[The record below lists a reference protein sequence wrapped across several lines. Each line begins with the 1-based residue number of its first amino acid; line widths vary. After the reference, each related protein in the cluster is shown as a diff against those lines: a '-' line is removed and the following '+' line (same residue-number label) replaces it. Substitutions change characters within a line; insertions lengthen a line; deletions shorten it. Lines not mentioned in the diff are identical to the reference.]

1 MQVSC
6 VPLEVVATHSI
17 GYTALIVDAG
27 SARRKEL
34 FVQQTITRRSF
45 VTALGMFILPLTAL
59 AQDKREEKKK
69 EAQNRKEDA
78 KDKKEDAKDKAKD
91 AVEDHDKVVDGP
103 GTDRSQERRQ
113 DRRRDAVK
121 K

>member
-1 MQVSC
+1 MQ
-6 VPLEVVATHSI
+6 PTM
-17 GYTALIVDAG
+17 
-27 SARRKEL
+27 
-34 FVQQTITRRSF
+34 TRRAF
-45 VTALGMFILPLTAL
+45 VTTLWMLILPMSAL
-59 AQDKREEKKK
+59 AQDKNEKREEKKEKTEEKK
-69 EAQNRKEDA
+69 EKA
-78 KDKKEDAKDKAKD
+78 KDKKEEAKD

>member
-1 MQVSC
+1 MFPV
-6 VPLEVVATHSI
+6 I
-17 GYTALIVDAG
+17 GGKPVDLVDTSDVLKVLALIWLKKPMLIV
-27 SARRKEL
+27 
-34 FVQQTITRRSF
+34 
-45 VTALGMFILPLTAL
+45 PLTAL
-59 AQDKREEKKK
+59 AQDKNEKRDEKKKKAEEKKEK
-69 EAQNRKEDA
+69 AKDKAEDA
-78 KDKKEDAKDKAKD
+78 KDSAKD